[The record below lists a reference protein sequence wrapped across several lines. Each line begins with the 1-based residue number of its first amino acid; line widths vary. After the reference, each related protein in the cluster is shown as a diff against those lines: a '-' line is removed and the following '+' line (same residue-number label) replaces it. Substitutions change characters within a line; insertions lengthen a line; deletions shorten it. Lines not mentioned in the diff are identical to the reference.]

1 MKDLD
6 WPYNLPIWQ
15 RSLDLTSPD
24 GKIWAKIENAVEVS
38 MGNPTVGTLVTS
50 NGLQVGYC
58 NPSFIWSD
66 DSVYLAVPQYSY
78 SRFWGVG
85 KQRLLVI
92 EIGTNMKWQSPKLA
106 HYIQPESFERGEIS
120 IVMNPFKKPTMTKYD
135 INTIRR
141 TFEAS
146 PMLPNKR
153 MQSDQQTATRFADR

>member
-1 MKDLD
+1 MTNLD

-15 RSLDLTSPD
+15 KSLDLTSPD
-24 GKIWAKIENAVEVS
+24 GKSWAKIENAVEVS

-50 NGLQVGYC
+50 NGLQVEYC

-66 DSVYLAVPQYSY
+66 DSVYLAVSQYSY
-78 SRFWGVG
+78 SRFWGFG

-106 HYIQPESFERGEIS
+106 HYIQLESFERGEIS
-120 IVMNPFKKPTMTKYD
+120 IVMNPFKKPNTTKYD

-141 TFEAS
+141 TFETS
-146 PMLPNKR
+146 PMLPYKR
-153 MQSDQQTATRFADR
+153 MQ

>member
-1 MKDLD
+1 MTDLE

-15 RSLDLTSPD
+15 RSLNLPSPD
-24 GKIWAKIENAVEVS
+24 GKMWAKIENAVEVS

-50 NGLQVGYC
+50 TGLQIKYC

-66 DSVYLAVPQYSY
+66 DSIYIAVPQYSY

-92 EIGTNMKWQSPKLA
+92 DISTNTKWQSTKLA
-106 HYIQPESFERGEIS
+106 HYIQPESFEHGEIS
-120 IVMNPFKKPTMTKYD
+120 IVMNPIKKPTTTNYA
-135 INTIRR
+135 ISTIRK

-146 PMLPNKR
+146 PMTGKFSRTWP
-153 MQSDQQTATRFADR
+153 